1 MASSV
6 ITVNRDTRPSYFP
19 IFYGMWLT
27 LRNMLETLFV
37 KGRSATIEYPEQKRN
52 ISKRYRG
59 VHLLTARE
67 DGTPKCVACYMCA
80 TVCPAE
86 CIYIEAGERPE
97 KKIEKYPTRFEI
109 DLLRCVFCGFCVD
122 ACPEEAILMSR
133 ENDLVGTSRA
143 ELDHRPRKS
152 DAPRQAR
159 RSGCRVP
166 PGRSRRAP
174 AGAHRGPRAPQ
185 VRARNR
191 ARHAQPPGDSEAR
204 PRSTRL
210 FGLGLAASGRLQ

>member
-6 ITVNRDTRPSYFP
+6 ITVNRDTKPGYYP

-37 KGRSATIEYPEQKRN
+37 KGRSATIEYPEKKRN
-52 ISKRYRG
+52 ISSRYRG

-97 KKIEKYPTRFEI
+97 KTIEKYPTRFEI
-109 DLLRCVFCGFCVD
+109 DLLRCVYCGFCVD

-133 ENDLVGTSRA
+133 ENDLVVNPIKGKQLTNIRTTSKDEAVRLTTPKKLTLEQSLGYIADDEYVEVTPKNIRLRKIWLDPNERKKQMRA
-143 ELDHRPRKS
+143 TK
-152 DAPRQAR
+152 
-159 RSGCRVP
+159 
-166 PGRSRRAP
+166 
-174 AGAHRGPRAPQ
+174 
-185 VRARNR
+185 
-191 ARHAQPPGDSEAR
+191 
-204 PRSTRL
+204 
-210 FGLGLAASGRLQ
+210 AAIA